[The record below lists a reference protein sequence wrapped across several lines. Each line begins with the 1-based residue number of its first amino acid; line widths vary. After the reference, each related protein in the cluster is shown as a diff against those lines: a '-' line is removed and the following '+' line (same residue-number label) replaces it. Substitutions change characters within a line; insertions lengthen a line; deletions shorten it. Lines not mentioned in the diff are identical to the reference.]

1 MVFICNKP
9 FPAEDKSYDNLF
21 PSITLSDFQKWAIKG
36 LSEGNDVLITAHT
49 GSGKTLPCDY
59 LITKPRT
66 KRIIYTSPIK
76 SLSNQKL
83 YEFRRKYPSISF
95 GLLTGDIKDNPE
107 ADVLIMTTEIL
118 RNTLFLRKH
127 GDRSV
132 STTTPKQGEKRQQ
145 TQAQQTQAQQ
155 TQAQQTQAQQ
165 TQSTPDSGCGSAH
178 ASPRLLFEMDF
189 ETELHAVIFDEVH
202 YINDAER
209 GSVWEQSIMLLPKQV
224 QILMLSA
231 TINHPEHFA
240 EWVETRGVPCHL
252 IPTTHRVVPL
262 THYMWISTHLSTNK
276 AFKSTP
282 YEYKLQQLA
291 NKPVVIKQSD
301 ETFVEENYHKVYEL
315 LHYMRHH
322 NIYVKRSFV
331 LNELVRYLKANEM
344 LPAICFVFSRKQVE
358 QCAKEISINLY
369 DDDSKQS
376 AVVAAECKRI
386 LMSKLPNYREY
397 MNLPEYTE
405 MVALLE
411 KGIAIHHAGIMTV
424 LREMIELLFEKGF
437 IKLLFATETFA
448 VGINMPTKTAIFS
461 GLTKFNG
468 KEHRN
473 LFPHE
478 YTQMA
483 GRAGRRGLDKIGH
496 VIHCNNLFELDS
508 AAQYRNMLCGPSQTI
523 TSKFKISFGLV
534 LSILSREGDVYS
546 FVQQTM
552 LKRDIMNE
560 MVEYERKG
568 KDIDVRIAEK
578 EKELSL
584 HTDTPRDVLA
594 EYKQLSLNVLETTN
608 SARKKLRR
616 EMAVFEEK
624 YERIEEEVAY
634 LLELDAIMKE
644 RDDNEYMKQQTTEFI
659 RQTVDITMN
668 VLAENGFAE
677 NGFTDQS
684 HKLTLMG
691 RVASHF
697 QEVHP
702 LMMGKLLIETNYLSA
717 LSAPEIVGLISCF
730 TNSVMVA
737 EELRVFAPQTDY
749 DETNTVTKRAEEILM
764 SFSDAEAKYELYTGE
779 TYEMI
784 YDIQN
789 PVIRWCEAEDEKDCK
804 IIIQELKEKEVFLGD
819 FVKALLKINNIASE
833 MEKCC
838 ETLGNMELLEKIKQI
853 PALTLKY
860 VVTNQSLY
868 I

>member
-9 FPAEDKSYDNLF
+9 FPSEDKSYDNLF

-127 GDRSV
+127 G
-132 STTTPKQGEKRQQ
+132 EKREK

-155 TQAQQTQAQQ
+155 IQAT
-165 TQSTPDSGCGSAH
+165 SDSGCGSA
-178 ASPRLLFEMDF
+178 PRLSFEMDF

-240 EWVETRGVPCHL
+240 EWVEKRGVPCHL

-301 ETFVEENYHKVYEL
+301 ETFVEDNYHKVYEL
-315 LHYMRHH
+315 LHYMRQH
-322 NIYVKRSFV
+322 NIFVKRSFV

-386 LMSKLPNYREY
+386 LMTKLPNYREY

-534 LSILSREGDVYS
+534 LSLLSREGSDVYS
-546 FVQQTM
+546 FVEQTM

-568 KDIDVRIAEK
+568 KDIDMRIAEK
-578 EKELSL
+578 EKELTL
-584 HTDTPRDVLA
+584 HTDTPRDVLT
-594 EYKQLSLNVLETTN
+594 EYKQLSLNVLETAN

-624 YERIEEEVAY
+624 YEHITEEVAY

-644 RDDNEYMKQQTTEFI
+644 RDDNDYMKQQTTGFI

-668 VLAENGFAE
+668 VLVENGFAE
-677 NGFTDQS
+677 NGFVDNGFADQS

-702 LMMGKLLIETNYLSA
+702 LMMGKLLIKTNYLSA
-717 LSAPEIVGLISCF
+717 LSAPEIVGLLSCF

-737 EELRVFAPQTDY
+737 EELRVFAPETEY

-764 SFSDAEAKYELYTGE
+764 SFSDAEAKYEIYTGE

-833 MEKCC
+833 MEKMC
-838 ETLGNMELLEKIKQI
+838 ETTGNMELLEKIKQI

>member
-118 RNTLFLRKH
+118 RNTLFLKKH
-127 GDRSV
+127 GETPS
-132 STTTPKQGEKRQQ
+132 TPKHGEKRQQ
-145 TQAQQTQAQQ
+145 A
-155 TQAQQTQAQQ
+155 QAQQ
-165 TQSTPDSGCGSAH
+165 TQSTPDSGRGSA
-178 ASPRLLFEMDF
+178 PRLSFEMDF

-301 ETFVEENYHKVYEL
+301 ETFVEDNYHKVYEL
-315 LHYMRHH
+315 LHYMRQH

-386 LMSKLPNYREY
+386 LMTKLPNYREY
-397 MNLPEYTE
+397 MNLPEYTD
-405 MVALLE
+405 MIALLE

-546 FVQQTM
+546 FVEQTM

-560 MVEYERKG
+560 MVEYDRKG
-568 KDIDVRIAEK
+568 KQIDARIADK
-578 EKELSL
+578 EKELTL
-584 HTDTPRDVLA
+584 HTDTPRDVLV
-594 EYKQLSLNVLETTN
+594 EYKQLSMNVLETAN

-624 YERIEEEVAY
+624 YERIEEEVVY

-644 RDDNEYMKQQTTEFI
+644 SYDNEYMKQQTTGFI

-668 VLAENGFAE
+668 VLVENGFVEKE
-677 NGFTDQS
+677 NKN
-684 HKLTLMG
+684 KLTTLG

-702 LMMGKLLIETNYLSA
+702 LMMSKLLIETNYLEN
-717 LSAPEIVGLISCF
+717 LSAPEIVGLLSCF
-730 TNSVMVA
+730 TNCIA
-737 EELRVFAPQTDY
+737 IPEELQVFAPQTDY
-749 DETNTVTKRAEEILM
+749 DETNRITKRAEEILM
-764 SFSDAEAKYELYTGE
+764 SFSDVEAKYELYTGE

-804 IIIQELKEKEVFLGD
+804 IIIQDLKEKEVFLGD
-819 FVKALLKINNIASE
+819 FVKSLLKINNIASE
-833 MEKCC
+833 LEKCC
-838 ETLGNMELLEKIKQI
+838 ELMGQMELLEKVKQI
-853 PALTLKY
+853 PVLTLKY

>member
-1 MVFICNKP
+1 MKEDYNTYKYQSTKQSTMVVIRNKP
-9 FPAEDKSYDNLF
+9 FPSEDKSYDNLF

-95 GLLTGDIKDNPE
+95 GLLTGDIKDNPQ

-118 RNTLFLRKH
+118 RNTLFLKKH
-127 GDRSV
+127 GGRSV
-132 STTTPKQGEKRQQ
+132 STTTP
-145 TQAQQTQAQQ
+145 
-155 TQAQQTQAQQ
+155 
-165 TQSTPDSGCGSAH
+165 P
-178 ASPRLLFEMDF
+178 PRLLFEMDF

-209 GSVWEQSIMLLPKQV
+209 GSVWEQSIMLLPKHV

-262 THYMWISTHLSTNK
+262 THYLWISTHLSTHK
-276 AFKSTP
+276 SFKSTP

-301 ETFVEENYHKVYEL
+301 ETFIEENYHKVYDL

-322 NIYVKRSFV
+322 NIFVKRSFV

-405 MVALLE
+405 MIALLE
-411 KGIAIHHAGIMTV
+411 KGIAVHHAGIMTV
-424 LREMIELLFEKGF
+424 LREMIELLFEKGY

-448 VGINMPTKTAIFS
+448 VGINMPTKTAIFT

-468 KEHRN
+468 KEHRQ

-523 TSKFKISFGLV
+523 TSKFKISFGLI
-534 LSILSREGDVYS
+534 LSILSRGGDVYS
-546 FVQQTM
+546 FVEQTM

-560 MVEYERKG
+560 MIEYEKKG
-568 KDIDVRIAEK
+568 KEIDARIAEK

-584 HTDTPRDVLA
+584 HTDTPYEVLS
-594 EYKQLSLNVLETTN
+594 EYKHLSLNVLETTN

-616 EMAVFEEK
+616 EMSVFEEK
-624 YERIEEEVAY
+624 YTRIAEEVSY
-634 LLELDAIMKE
+634 LLDLDAIIKE
-644 RDDNEYMKQQTTEFI
+644 RDDNEYMKQQTTGFI
-659 RQTVDITMN
+659 RQTVDITIN
-668 VLAENGFAE
+668 VLVENGFVE
-677 NGFTDQS
+677 NGFVENGFVDKS
-684 HKLTLMG
+684 HKLTLLG
-691 RVASHF
+691 RIASHF

-702 LMMGKLLIETNYLSA
+702 LMMGKLLLETNYLSD
-717 LSAPEIVGLISCF
+717 LSAPEIVGLLSCF
-730 TNSVMVA
+730 TNCIAVP
-737 EELRVFAPQTDY
+737 EELQVFTPETDY
-749 DETNTVTKRAEEILM
+749 DETNRITKKAEEILM
-764 SFSDAEAKYELYTGE
+764 SFSDAEAKYEIYTGE

-789 PVIRWCEAEDEKDCK
+789 AVIRWCEAEDEKDCK
-804 IIIQELKEKEVFLGD
+804 IIIQDLKEKEVFLGD

-838 ETLGNMELLEKIKQI
+838 ESIGNMELLEKISQI
-853 PALTLKY
+853 QTLTLKY

>member
-118 RNTLFLRKH
+118 RNTLFLKKH
-127 GDRSV
+127 
-132 STTTPKQGEKRQQ
+132 GEKREK
-145 TQAQQTQAQQ
+145 TQAQQTQA
-155 TQAQQTQAQQ
+155 
-165 TQSTPDSGCGSAH
+165 TPDSGCGSA
-178 ASPRLLFEMDF
+178 PRLSFEMDF

-301 ETFVEENYHKVYEL
+301 ETFVEDNYHKVYEL

-568 KDIDVRIAEK
+568 KQIDTRIAEK
-578 EKELSL
+578 DKELYL
-584 HTDTPRDVLA
+584 HTDTPRDVLV
-594 EYKQLSLNVLETTN
+594 EYKHLSLNVLETAN

-668 VLAENGFAE
+668 VLVDNGFAE
-677 NGFTDQS
+677 NGFADKDN
-684 HKLTLMG
+684 KLTTLG

-833 MEKCC
+833 LEKMC
-838 ETLGNMELLEKIKQI
+838 ETTGNMELLEKIKQI

>member
-1 MVFICNKP
+1 MVVICNKP
-9 FPAEDKSYDNLF
+9 FSSENKSYDNIF

-49 GSGKTLPCDY
+49 GSGKTLPCEY

-95 GLLTGDIKDNPE
+95 GLLTGDIKDNPQ

-118 RNTLFLRKH
+118 RNTLFLKKH
-127 GDRSV
+127 GD
-132 STTTPKQGEKRQQ
+132 TPSPPK
-145 TQAQQTQAQQ
+145 QAQQTQAHHDVVDKQKMFP
-155 TQAQQTQAQQ
+155 TT
-165 TQSTPDSGCGSAH
+165 THDSGCGSAH

-209 GSVWEQSIMLLPKQV
+209 GSVWEQSIMLLPKHV

-240 EWVETRGVPCHL
+240 EWVETRGVPCYL

-322 NIYVKRSFV
+322 HIFVKRSFV

-376 AVVAAECKRI
+376 AVVASECKRI
-386 LMSKLPNYREY
+386 LMTKLPNYREY

-405 MVALLE
+405 MIALLE

-424 LREMIELLFEKGF
+424 LREMVELLFEKGY

-448 VGINMPTKTAIFS
+448 VGINMPTKTAIFT
-461 GLTKFNG
+461 GLSKFNG
-468 KEHRN
+468 KEHRQ

-523 TSKFKISFGLV
+523 TSKFKISFGLL
-534 LSILSREGDVYS
+534 LSLISRENEDYAYS
-546 FVQQTM
+546 FLEQTM

-560 MVEYERKG
+560 MIEYEKKG
-568 KDIDVRIAEK
+568 KEIDARIADK
-578 EKELSL
+578 EKQLYL
-584 HTDTPRDVLA
+584 HADTPRDVLD
-594 EYKQLSLNVLETTN
+594 EYKQMSLNVLETAN
-608 SARKKLRR
+608 SARKKIRR
-616 EMAVFEEK
+616 YMSVLEEK
-624 YERIEEEVAY
+624 YEHIKDEVAI

-644 RDDNEYMKQQTTEFI
+644 RDDNEYIKQQTTGFI
-659 RQTVDITMN
+659 CQTIDITLN
-668 VLAENGFAE
+668 VLKENGFVEKE
-677 NGFTDQS
+677 NKN
-684 HKLTLMG
+684 KLTSLG
-691 RVASHF
+691 RIASQF

-702 LMMGKLLIETNYLSA
+702 LMMGKLLLETNYLEN
-717 LSAPEIVGLISCF
+717 LSASEIVGLMSCF
-730 TNSVMVA
+730 TNCISVP
-737 EELRVFAPQTDY
+737 EELQVFAPQTDY
-749 DETNTVTKRAEEILM
+749 DETNNVTKRAEEILM
-764 SFSDAEAKYELYTGE
+764 SFSDEEAKYELYTGE

-804 IIIQELKEKEVFLGD
+804 LIIQDLKEKEVFLGD

-838 ETLGNMELLEKIKQI
+838 ELMGQMELLEKVKQI

>member
-1 MVFICNKP
+1 MVVIRNKP
-9 FPAEDKSYDNLF
+9 FPSEDKSYDNLF

-66 KRIIYTSPIK
+66 KRLIYTSPIK

-83 YEFRRKYPSISF
+83 YEFRRKYPFISF
-95 GLLTGDIKDNPE
+95 GLLTGDIKDNPQ

-118 RNTLFLRKH
+118 RNTLFIKGQQH
-127 GDRSV
+127 GEKREHYHTPSTPNNEGRSVISAFGASRSV
-132 STTTPKQGEKRQQ
+132 STTTP
-145 TQAQQTQAQQ
+145 
-155 TQAQQTQAQQ
+155 
-165 TQSTPDSGCGSAH
+165 P
-178 ASPRLLFEMDF
+178 PRLLFEMDF

-209 GSVWEQSIMLLPKQV
+209 GSVWEQSIMLLPKHV

-252 IPTTHRVVPL
+252 IPTTNRVVPL
-262 THYMWISTHLSTNK
+262 THYLWISTHLSTHK
-276 AFKSTP
+276 SFKSTP

-301 ETFVEENYHKVYEL
+301 ETFIEENYHKVYDL

-322 NIYVKRSFV
+322 NIFVKRSFV

-405 MVALLE
+405 MIALLE

-424 LREMIELLFEKGF
+424 LREMIELLFEKGY

-448 VGINMPTKTAIFS
+448 VGINMPTKTAIFT

-473 LFPHE
+473 LYPHE

-523 TSKFKISFGLV
+523 TSKFKISFGLI
-534 LSILSREGDVYS
+534 LSILSRGGNVYS
-546 FVQQTM
+546 FVEQTM

-560 MVEYERKG
+560 MIEYEKKG
-568 KDIDVRIAEK
+568 KEIDARIAEK

-584 HTDTPRDVLA
+584 HTDTPRNILE
-594 EYKQLSLNVLETTN
+594 EYKQLTLNIFETAN

-624 YERIEEEVAY
+624 YNRIEEEVAY
-634 LLELDAIMKE
+634 LLDLDAIIKE
-644 RDDNEYMKQQTTEFI
+644 RDDNEYMKQQTTGFI

-668 VLAENGFAE
+668 VLVENGFAE
-677 NGFTDQS
+677 IGFADKS
-684 HKLTLMG
+684 HKLTTLG
-691 RVASHF
+691 HIASHF

-702 LMMGKLLIETNYLSA
+702 LMMGKLLIETNYLSD
-717 LSAPEIVGLISCF
+717 LSAPEIVGLLSCF
-730 TNSVMVA
+730 TNCIAVP
-737 EELRVFAPQTDY
+737 EELQIFTPETDY
-749 DETNTVTKRAEEILM
+749 DETNRITKKAEEILM
-764 SFSDAEAKYELYTGE
+764 SFSDAEAKYEIYTGE

-789 PVIRWCEAEDEKDCK
+789 AVIRWCEAEDEKDCK
-804 IIIQELKEKEVFLGD
+804 IIIQDLKEKEVFLGD
-819 FVKALLKINNIASE
+819 FIKALLKINNMASE
-833 MEKCC
+833 MENMC
-838 ETLGNMELLEKIKQI
+838 ETIGHAELLEKVKQI

-860 VVTNQSLY
+860 VATNQSLY